1 MKGKKIKL
9 PLQEEE
15 IKDLKRGD
23 RLLLSGT
30 LYTARDAAHKRLL
43 EALDRGEELPFRIKG
58 QVIYYVGPT
67 PPPPGKVIG
76 SAGPTTSSRMDSL
89 TLPLLER
96 GLKGMIGK
104 GSRSEE
110 VKRALQKHGA
120 LYLAA
125 VGGAGAFL
133 SKKIK
138 SALVVAYE
146 DLGPEAIYQ
155 LEVED
160 FPVVVINDIH
170 GGDLYEEGKAR
181 YAREK

>member
-1 MKGKKIKL
+1 MKEKKIKL

-43 EALDRGEELPFRIKG
+43 EALDRGEELPFRIKD

-104 GSRSEE
+104 GGRSEE

-138 SALVVAYE
+138 SARVVAYE

>member
-120 LYLAA
+120 FYLAA

-138 SALVVAYE
+138 SARVVAYE

>member
-1 MKGKKIKL
+1 VKEKKIKL

-43 EALDRGEELPFRIKG
+43 EALDRGEELPFRIKD

-104 GSRSEE
+104 GGRSEE

-138 SALVVAYE
+138 SARVVAYE